1 MNTQTNHD
9 PRQSNR
15 PLTILR
21 VDASARGEGS
31 ISRELGDRLV
41 GRLRQ
46 THGDVEVVVRDLRE
60 GIPFVDEAWMG
71 ASFTP
76 EQERSEDQ
84 RAALVMSDA
93 LVEELRSADVLV
105 IGTPIYNFGVPA
117 ALKAWIDMVAR
128 ARLTFRY
135 TEQGP
140 VGLLEG
146 KKAYVLVASGG
157 TPVGS
162 DIDFASG
169 YLRHVLGF
177 LGIHDVELI
186 AADRLVAQAEVS
198 IAAARERIDRMLPA
212 RAA

>member
-1 MNTQTNHD
+1 
-9 PRQSNR
+9 
-15 PLTILR
+15 
-21 VDASARGEGS
+21 
-31 ISRELGDRLV
+31 
-41 GRLRQ
+41 
-46 THGDVEVVVRDLRE
+46 HGDVEVVVRDLRE
-60 GIPFVDEAWMG
+60 GIPFVDEAWMA